1 MHAADQILVRDRA
14 AGAQLVNRFLL
25 REKLLQKKVLH
36 YFWSRRASSE
46 KKSENEVMYFSQ

>member
-1 MHAADQILVRDRA
+1 MHDADQILVRDRA

-46 KKSENEVMYFSQ
+46 KKIRK